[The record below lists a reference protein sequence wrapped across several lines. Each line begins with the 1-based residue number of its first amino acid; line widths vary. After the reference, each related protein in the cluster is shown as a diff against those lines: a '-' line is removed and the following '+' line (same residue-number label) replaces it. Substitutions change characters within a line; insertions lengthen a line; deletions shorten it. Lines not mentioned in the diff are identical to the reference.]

1 MQNAVPFLFR
11 NFYSFYNENYYILM
25 EGNIME
31 KVINLGA
38 IKANHAE
45 MKEKRAEKKAERKAK
60 KEAAKTEKKPVGK
73 TLGIVGTYVA
83 AAGAGAA
90 AAAAVIKV
98 LASNEAPIEI
108 AEPEVPNVEVTVEPE
123 VGEA

>member
-1 MQNAVPFLFR
+1 
-11 NFYSFYNENYYILM
+11 
-25 EGNIME
+25 ME
-31 KVINLGA
+31 KVINFGA

-60 KEAAKTEKKPVGK
+60 KEAAKAEKKPIGKKVG
-73 TLGIVGTYVA
+73 IASSYAA

-90 AAAAVIKV
+90 VALAVVKA
-98 LASNEAPIEI
+98 LNYNEAPIET
-108 AEPEVPNVEVTVEPE
+108 EPVEVPNIEVTVEPE

>member
-1 MQNAVPFLFR
+1 
-11 NFYSFYNENYYILM
+11 
-25 EGNIME
+25 ME
-31 KVINLGA
+31 KVINFDA
-38 IKANHAE
+38 IKANKAE

-60 KEAAKTEKKPVGK
+60 KEAAKAEKKPIGK
-73 TLGIVGTYVA
+73 KLGIVGTYVA

-98 LASNEAPIEI
+98 LTTNDAPIEI
-108 AEPEVPNVEVTVEPE
+108 TEPEVPVVEEMVEPEME